1 MKKSIERWR
10 IDDRGPQFASEIQ
23 RGLSAAAIYR
33 GVLSVGVLVGQSDTV
48 ANTRGTQGAERK

>member
-10 IDDRGPQFASEIQ
+10 IDDRGLQFASEIQ
-23 RGLSAAAIYR
+23 RGLLAAAIYR
-33 GVLSVGVLVGQSDTV
+33 GALSVGVLVGQSDTV